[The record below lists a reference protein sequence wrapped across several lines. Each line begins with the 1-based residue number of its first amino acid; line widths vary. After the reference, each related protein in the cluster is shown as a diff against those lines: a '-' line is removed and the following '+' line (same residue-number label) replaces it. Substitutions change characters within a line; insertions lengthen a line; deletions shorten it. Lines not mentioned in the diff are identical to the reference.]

1 VLDHTCMY
9 DLSFL
14 MKVIKRKEQLRQPS
28 S

>member
-14 MKVIKRKEQLRQPS
+14 MKVIKRKEHLRQPS